1 MRVSPRGRAILH
13 PLAPETANERT
24 YRPGDFVLTHSRGS
38 LARSMG
44 LATASDLNQAALIV
58 DSSGGLIEVNPF
70 FVTAGGGLQ
79 RSHITEYLERGAPVW
94 VGYVELLEGTRREV
108 VRFAEQMLEEQQH
121 FTEWQFA
128 GLLLHLAL
136 GIAPR
141 NLTGKYRPL
150 RPLHGLFDQHALVL
164 KEENI
169 FTSAELVARA
179 LERGGFLWEKDP
191 AYITPAGLLERFCP
205 PRRRQDVREAIRAK
219 ARAPRTRAPV
229 RSPSVSQAL
238 PMVDTGEGAELL
250 GQEFEDDSVE
260 TQAPETSLFPRARH
274 TQEQVALR
282 VGALLLGGFMVAL
295 GLGWAARVLEMGKEE

>member
-13 PLAPETANERT
+13 LLAPEAVNERSF
-24 YRPGDFVLTHSRGS
+24 RPGDFVLTHSRGS

-70 FVTAGGGLQ
+70 FVTAAGGLR
-79 RSHITEYLERGAPVW
+79 RSHIAEYLERGVSVW
-94 VGYVELLEGTRREV
+94 VGYVELLDGTRSEV
-108 VRFAEQMLEEQQH
+108 VRFAEQMLEEHQR

-141 NLTGKYRPL
+141 HLTGKYRPL

-191 AYITPAGLLERFCP
+191 AYITPADLLEHFCP
-205 PRRRQDVREAIRAK
+205 PGRRQEVREAIRAK
-219 ARAPRTRAPV
+219 ARAARTRAPV
-229 RSPSVSQAL
+229 RSVRAPQML
-238 PMVDTGEGAELL
+238 PTARTGEGAELL
-250 GQEFEDDSVE
+250 RQEFEAESIE
-260 TQAPETSLFPRARH
+260 TSAPELSPFPRPRH
-274 TQEQVALR
+274 LQEQVALR

-295 GLGWAARVLEMGKEE
+295 GLGWAARMLEIGKEQ